1 MEKSVHSAALWTRL
15 LPAGIRDALR
25 FLHGNILV
33 IAVTNGLGN
42 FARAMVFPY
51 ASLYILALG
60 GNAATVGFIDAL
72 FPLTGLLIF
81 PLGGYIADHMGRVKI
96 IGWAGLLAGGA
107 IVLFVFAPSWQFIA
121 VATLFRGVLNLQF
134 PARSA
139 IIADSLSPQDRG
151 RGIATMNTVAG
162 LLTIVAPYVAGLV
175 VEAYGPNF
183 GMRLLYAVM
192 AVAYAGSGVIHL
204 RWLTET
210 SPNAG
215 QRLNWRELPALLKRV
230 YGSIPSTLRQL
241 PRPLRPIAAVIVLSF
256 MANAVVSPFWV
267 IYAVEEIGLSKTNWG
282 LILLLEA
289 TLRNIAYIPAGA
301 LVDRWG
307 RARSLAAALALAL
320 ITIPLFV
327 WAPSFGV
334 VLAIRLA
341 VAINQ
346 AITVPACTALLAD
359 LTPRHLRGQVM
370 GAMGQGGIMLGSAGG
385 GTGGPSVG
393 FVTTVPLM
401 AASIMG
407 GYLYTANPVY
417 PWLFLAGMVGVAL
430 ILVIGFI
437 RDPQAAEL

>member
-1 MEKSVHSAALWTRL
+1 MDNPISSLRAS
-15 LPAGIRDALR
+15 LR
-25 FLHGNILV
+25 FLHGNILI
-33 IAVTNGLGN
+33 IAITNGLGN
-42 FARAMVFPY
+42 FARAMIFPY

-60 GNAATVGFIDAL
+60 GSATTVGFVDSL

-81 PLGGYIADHMGRVKI
+81 PIAGYVADHMGRVKI
-96 IGWAGLLAGGA
+96 IGWAGILSGMA
-107 IVLFVFAPSWQFIA
+107 IALFVVAPTWQF
-121 VATLFRGVLNLQF
+121 VAAATILRGLINLQF

-151 RGIATMNTVAG
+151 RGIAAMNTVSG
-162 LLTIVAPYVAGLV
+162 LLTIIAPYIAGLV
-175 VEAYGPNF
+175 VDAYGANL
-183 GMRLLYAVM
+183 GLRMLYTVM
-192 AVAYAGSGVIHL
+192 ALAYAGSGVIHW
-204 RWLTET
+204 RWLVET
-210 SPNAG
+210 SSHAS
-215 QRLNWRELPALLKRV
+215 QRLKLTDLPGLLKRA
-230 YGSIPSTLRQL
+230 YGGVPTTLRTL
-241 PRPLRPIAAVIVLSF
+241 PLPLRPVAAVVVLSF

-267 IYAVEEIGLSKTNWG
+267 IYAVNEIGLSETSWG

-307 RARSLAAALALAL
+307 RARSLAVALTLALV
-320 ITIPLFV
+320 TIPLFV

-334 VLAIRLA
+334 VLAIRLL

-359 LTPRHLRGQVM
+359 LTPRHLRGQIM
-370 GAMGQGGIMLGSAGG
+370 GAMGQGGIMLGTAGG

-393 FVTTVPLM
+393 FVTTIPLM
-401 AASIMG
+401 IASLMG

-417 PWLFLAGMVGVAL
+417 PWLFLAGMVALAL
-430 ILVIGFI
+430 ILVLGFI

>member
-1 MEKSVHSAALWTRL
+1 MEKSVQSAALWTRL
-15 LPAGIRDALR
+15 LPAGIRDARR

-33 IAVTNGLGN
+33 IAITNGLGN

-96 IGWAGLLAGGA
+96 IGWAGFLAGGA
-107 IVLFVFAPSWQFIA
+107 IALFVFAPSWQFIA
-121 VATLFRGVLNLQF
+121 VATLLRGCSICNSR
-134 PARSA
+134 PARP
-139 IIADSLSPQDRG
+139 SLPIRSPRHRG
-151 RGIATMNTVAG
+151 GIATMNTVAG
-162 LLTIVAPYVAGLV
+162 LLTIIAPYMAGLV

-192 AVAYAGSGVIHL
+192 AVAYAGSGLIHM

-230 YGSIPSTLRQL
+230 YGSIPTTLRQL

-267 IYAVEEIGLSKTNWG
+267 IYAVEEIGLTETNWG

-289 TLRNIAYIPAGA
+289 TLRNIAYLPAGA

-307 RARSLAAALALAL
+307 RARSLAAALTLAL
-320 ITIPLFV
+320 IAIPLFV

-334 VLAIRLA
+334 VLIIRLV

-359 LTPRHLRGQVM
+359 LTPRRLRGQVM

-407 GYLYTANPVY
+407 GYLYTANPTY
-417 PWLFLAGMVGVAL
+417 PWLFLAGMVSVAL
-430 ILVIGFI
+430 ILVVVFI